1 MTVLNR
7 ERNEEALAAA
17 GEVLR
22 SRSLTQLA
30 IARFLRNRV
39 AVGATLIVAVMISW
53 QPLRRCL
60 SS

>member
-39 AVGATLIVAVMISW
+39 AVGATLIVAVMICHGN
-53 QPLRRCL
+53 LCAAV
-60 SS
+60 